1 MEAILTILVLVQAFE
16 VLWIVS
22 INRDKR
28 ASDKLQGEIY
38 KSVQILEHKVEQLE
52 RGRGWR

>member
-1 MEAILTILVLVQAFE
+1 MEAILAILVLVQVFE

-28 ASDKLQGEIY
+28 ASDALQGELY

>member
-1 MEAILTILVLVQAFE
+1 MEAILAILVLVQVFE

-28 ASDKLQGEIY
+28 ASDKLLGNTY

>member
-1 MEAILTILVLVQAFE
+1 MEAILTIILVVQVFE